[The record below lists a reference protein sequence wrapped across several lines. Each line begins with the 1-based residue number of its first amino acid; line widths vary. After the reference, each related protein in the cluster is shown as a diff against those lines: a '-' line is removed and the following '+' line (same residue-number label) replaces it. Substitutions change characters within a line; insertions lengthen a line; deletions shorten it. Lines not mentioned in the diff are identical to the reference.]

1 MRLYQLEQGLNYKL
15 GNDTI
20 PVGPPNL
27 PANRTKKLKQQQFQ
41 LNQPDSGAG
50 QGPMMQMPK
59 SQIRQT
65 PINRYDYRGGMA
77 RSMKQCI
84 NITNGQIRKRVM
96 EQKKKISEVDKKAVD
111 AAVQQALDSDIPMP
125 MQRPK
130 ARPTKV
136 PRPKARPTIN
146 IGSNP
151 KTGATRGINPRD
163 NYSPED
169 LKRLLMQSAMSEME
183 EGYYVMPNI
192 DKERYTP
199 MQGLEGPFQT
209 RAGKPIYYD
218 PKEGAYYD
226 RDTDMYLT
234 YDEFKALDEGYS
246 PGDENEE
253 GMVSNCC
260 GAPIMDVYQGHG
272 RCSDCKEMASAVN
285 ENVAVRRDGKTLSK
299 GEKAKLQRQGV
310 LMKEGARGLGSIDW
324 PEEEMMQTATDAIR
338 YGYSKNDSFSH
349 LYSMYGDD
357 HGKWLRANE
366 DMILDVFSQYMD
378 ESISEANESVEDIIK
393 RAMKELKRI
402 DPQVIFR
409 TRDMMKAVAT
419 IKQGNIAGALQ
430 DLVNG
435 VDGPENQIQDVFNDT
450 HDTLQRLINPKT
462 DKEVDDEYWADV
474 DDMKA
479 RNRVGETS
487 NPIHRQRYAK
497 ALKSVT
503 SKAFIEGEEKPYIC
517 VHAKK
522 GKHECRAETSYAAAK
537 KAAEHWGLKS
547 TSGIDAHLAIDEGD
561 GRKKGIHGKGHPMR
575 KAQQAAIHANED
587 VNQQYA
593 DVLKSKNQI
602 KINAFLSGLD
612 SATATRLTGGK
623 AQTSRIS
630 ADGQSIGPSGDAYVH
645 KPKKVS
651 EGRMSMRQLASMDK
665 DAARKIEAMV
675 GPESKYSDMGDYQ
688 EALYNAARK
697 LGLVKE
703 AKVADRKYGES
714 KLQDM
719 RKSLKLDESTNANT
733 VVAEYTRATLDRSY
747 KTWKQVDEQITFIR
761 SFVKED
767 IDVNAVAVMLRK
779 MHEQEGLDHKMLVRE
794 NVDKLRQI
802 VKDKSAMSIKFADG
816 SMKVDMTTASI
827 FLQVFDKVKEETQA
841 KIVDKIQTK
850 AGFLSML
857 ELMYK
862 KIG

>member
-1 MRLYQLEQGLNYKL
+1 MG
-15 GNDTI
+15 
-20 PVGPPNL
+20 
-27 PANRTKKLKQQQFQ
+27 
-41 LNQPDSGAG
+41 
-50 QGPMMQMPK
+50 
-59 SQIRQT
+59 
-65 PINRYDYRGGMA
+65 
-77 RSMKQCI
+77 
-84 NITNGQIRKRVM
+84 
-96 EQKKKISEVDKKAVD
+96 KKIMKSSVTE
-111 AAVQQALDSDIPMP
+111 
-125 MQRPK
+125 
-130 ARPTKV
+130 
-136 PRPKARPTIN
+136 
-146 IGSNP
+146 
-151 KTGATRGINPRD
+151 
-163 NYSPED
+163 
-169 LKRLLMQSAMSEME
+169 
-183 EGYYVMPNI
+183 
-192 DKERYTP
+192 
-199 MQGLEGPFQT
+199 
-209 RAGKPIYYD
+209 
-218 PKEGAYYD
+218 
-226 RDTDMYLT
+226 
-234 YDEFKALDEGYS
+234 
-246 PGDENEE
+246 
-253 GMVSNCC
+253 
-260 GAPIMDVYQGHG
+260 
-272 RCSDCKEMASAVN
+272 
-285 ENVAVRRDGKTLSK
+285 TLSK

-402 DPQVIFR
+402 DPQVMFR

-435 VDGPENQIQDVFNDT
+435 VDGPENQIQDVFNST

-474 DDMKA
+474 DYDKA

-503 SKAFIEGEEKPYIC
+503 SKVRMP
-517 VHAKK
+517 
-522 GKHECRAETSYAAAK
+522 
-537 KAAEHWGLKS
+537 
-547 TSGIDAHLAIDEGD
+547 EGD

-575 KAQQAAIHANED
+575 RAQQAAIHANED
-587 VNQQYA
+587 INQQYA

-602 KINAFLSGLD
+602 KINAFLQGLD
-612 SATATRLTGGK
+612 SATATRLTGGQ
-623 AQTSRIS
+623 AQTSKIS
-630 ADGQSIGPSGDAYVH
+630 SDGQSISPSGDTYKH
-645 KPKKVS
+645 GEPGLSKLTKRMTKP
-651 EGRMSMRQLASMDK
+651 
-665 DAARKIEAMV
+665 
-675 GPESKYSDMGDYQ
+675 
-688 EALYNAARK
+688 
-697 LGLVKE
+697 
-703 AKVADRKYGES
+703 VADRNFGES

-719 RKSLKLDESTNANT
+719 RKALKLDESANANT
-733 VVAEYTRATLDRSY
+733 VVAEYTRATLDHSY
-747 KTWKQVDEQITFIR
+747 KTWKQVDEQIEFIR

-767 IDVNAVAVMLRK
+767 IDINAVAVMIRK
-779 MHEQEGLDHKMLVRE
+779 MHEQEGLDHNMLVRE
-794 NVDKLRQI
+794 NVGKLRQI
-802 VKDKSAMSIKFADG
+802 VKDKSAMSIKFTDG

-857 ELMYK
+857 EMMYK